1 MTAGRAHGIFKGFNP
16 FMLVQQPTTKFPPR
30 RHGARGAVALL
41 LGVLAF
47 LWAVDPAGAIETK
60 AREAIVLEMETGT
73 VLLDKDADKTMPPA
87 SMSKIMT
94 VYLVFERLRD
104 GRLSLDDKLPVSEK
118 AWRKGGSKM
127 FVRVG
132 EEVRVEDLLQGVIV
146 QSGND
151 ACIVL
156 AEGLSGSEEA
166 FAKEMTL
173 KARELGLTN
182 SNFANAT
189 GWPDPNHWMTTR
201 DLALLAQRLIRDFPE
216 YYHYFSETEFTY
228 NKIRQHNRNP
238 LLYKSLGADGLKT
251 GHTQEAGYVLTA
263 SAVRN
268 GRRVVLVVTGL
279 TSEKERSEESARL
292 MSWAFREFDNYTLFE
307 PGEEVDQAKVWLGSE
322 KTVPLILTDGLKI
335 TLSRRARAAMKVK
348 VVYDGPIPAPIQAG
362 DQVAR
367 LVVSAPDT
375 QPIEAPL
382 LAGASIE
389 RLGLFGRLTAS
400 VKYLVFGAP

>member
-16 FMLVQQPTTKFPPR
+16 FMLVQQPTMKFPT
-30 RHGARGAVALL
+30 HLLGTRGAVALL
-41 LGVLAF
+41 LGVLVF
-47 LWAVDPAGAIETK
+47 LWAVEPAGAIETK

-94 VYLVFERLRD
+94 IYLVFERLRD
-104 GRLSLDDKLPVSEK
+104 GRLSLDDELPISEK

-127 FVRVG
+127 FVKVG
-132 EEVRVEDLLQGVIV
+132 DKVRVEDLIRGVIV

-166 FAKEMTL
+166 FAKEMSL
-173 KARELGLTN
+173 KARELGLEN

-189 GWPDPNHWMTTR
+189 GWPDPNHWMTAR
-201 DLALLAQRLIRDFPE
+201 DLALLAQHLIRDFPE

-251 GHTQEAGYVLTA
+251 GHTQEAGYGLTA

-279 TSEKERSEESARL
+279 ESEKKRSEESARL

-322 KTVPLILTDGLKI
+322 KTVPLVLPDGLKI

-348 VVYDGPIPAPIQAG
+348 VVYDGPIPTPILEG

-375 QPIEAPL
+375 QPIDMPL
-382 LAGASIE
+382 LAGASVE
-389 RLGLFGRLTAS
+389 RLGLFGRLTA
-400 VKYLVFGAP
+400 